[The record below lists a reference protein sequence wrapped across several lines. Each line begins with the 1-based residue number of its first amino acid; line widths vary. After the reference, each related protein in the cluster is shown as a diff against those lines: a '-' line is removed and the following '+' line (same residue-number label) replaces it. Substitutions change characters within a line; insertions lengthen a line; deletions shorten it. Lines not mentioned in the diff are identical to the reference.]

1 MSNEARKFIESL
13 FTRDP
18 LKRATAKQCLAHD
31 WIVKYAKN
39 TASIKLEPVD
49 FRQVEREK
57 QKEGLNFL
65 FNHSFSLNQ
74 LCYRT
79 GSIKSRRK
87 SSYDASKTSTT
98 APTATTVN
106 GSTLSKML

>member
-65 FNHSFSLNQ
+65 FNHPLSL
-74 LCYRT
+74 
-79 GSIKSRRK
+79 SI
-87 SSYDASKTSTT
+87 
-98 APTATTVN
+98 
-106 GSTLSKML
+106 MLQNRID

>member
-65 FNHSFSLNQ
+65 FNHSLTINYVTEQ
-74 LCYRT
+74 DRL
-79 GSIKSRRK
+79 KAEENRRMMQ
-87 SSYDASKTSTT
+87 ARHQQQHQQQQQ
-98 APTATTVN
+98 
-106 GSTLSKML
+106 

>member
-1 MSNEARKFIESL
+1 MSKEARKFIESL

-49 FRQVEREK
+49 YRQVEREK
-57 QKEGLNFL
+57 LKEGELDF
-65 FNHSFSLNQ
+65 
-74 LCYRT
+74 Y
-79 GSIKSRRK
+79 
-87 SSYDASKTSTT
+87 
-98 APTATTVN
+98 
-106 GSTLSKML
+106 